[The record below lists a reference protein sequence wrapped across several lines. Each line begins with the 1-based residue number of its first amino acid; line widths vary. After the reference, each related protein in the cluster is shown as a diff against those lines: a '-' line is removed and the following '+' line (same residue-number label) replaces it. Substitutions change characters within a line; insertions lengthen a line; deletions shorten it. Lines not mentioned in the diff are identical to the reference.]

1 MAYEAS
7 RIPARKAPSLR
18 RVGFHVFVAALVAVL
33 ATSCVADDSR
43 AGYLEKAQNWTNTL
57 SVAVAGLRIDD
68 YQNAIYPKQEVMNN
82 ASRLEPYLQRLGSD
96 IDKTTSPP
104 GLEDIHRRMGILV
117 ADVIRYTVSL
127 PQVLGGDGAPV
138 YYLTPERR
146 TDQFVLY
153 PIEVENILIEHERL
167 HERIRELKS
176 VIAAELQGTTR

>member
-7 RIPARKAPSLR
+7 RIPAHKAPSLR

-33 ATSCVADDSR
+33 ATSCVAGDSR
-43 AGYLEKAQNWTNTL
+43 ASYLKKVENWTNTL
-57 SVAVAGLRIDD
+57 SIAVAGLRIDD
-68 YQNAIYPKQEVMNN
+68 YQNTIYPKHKVMNN

-96 IDKTTSPP
+96 IDKTTSPS
-104 GLEDIHRRMGILV
+104 GLEDIHRRIGILV

-138 YYLTPERR
+138 FYLTPERQ

-153 PIEVENILIEHERL
+153 PIEVENILSEHERIN
-167 HERIRELKS
+167 EQIRELKA
-176 VIAAELQGTTR
+176 VISTKLEGATR